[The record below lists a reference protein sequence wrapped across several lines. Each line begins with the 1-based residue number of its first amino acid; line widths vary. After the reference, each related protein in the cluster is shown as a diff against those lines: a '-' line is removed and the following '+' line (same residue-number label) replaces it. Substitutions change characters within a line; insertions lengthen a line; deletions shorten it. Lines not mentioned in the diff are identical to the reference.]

1 MTFGEMYAWTNRLNN
16 ILDVGGPLKV
26 KRLQSLVSD
35 LEIATDIEG
44 CEYARS
50 LYLRVME
57 EIVGYGGLKK

>member
-1 MTFGEMYAWTNRLNN
+1 MTFGEMYAWTNRLNS

-35 LEIATDIEG
+35 LELATDIEG
-44 CEYARS
+44 CQFARS

-57 EIVGYGGLKK
+57 DLNGYGG